1 MHIHWCHK
9 WLILCSRGQTL
20 SFHSPETLMSNL
32 EVKCFLIRT
41 ILAGYVQ
48 IWPKIGR
55 RRRLRDC
62 GSQLLLEQFTKYGIY
77 QLVFLLWGIARIKP
91 QFFSKFSHILLIR
104 FISLLLTP
112 SLWPLQHFPLLWFSR
127 WLDQPFWRRRSPMRM
142 RERQKRENWKRRR
155 MRHNWRRTM
164 WKVLNEPSWSAC
176 SIGMLWLTGHPI
188 YPEIRQIPTV
198 LVRTRRSAYQEQI

>member
-41 ILAGYVQ
+41 ILAGYVR

-91 QFFSKFSHILLIR
+91 QCFLKNLTHIVHTFHFSPHHPLPSDHGNISHFSDLVDD
-104 FISLLLTP
+104 LTSP
-112 SLWPLQHFPLLWFSR
+112 SGGGGPQCACASVR
-127 WLDQPFWRRRSPMRM
+127 NVRI
-142 RERQKRENWKRRR
+142 ENADVCVTIDVAQCGK
-155 MRHNWRRTM
+155 
-164 WKVLNEPSWSAC
+164 S
-176 SIGMLWLTGHPI
+176 
-188 YPEIRQIPTV
+188 
-198 LVRTRRSAYQEQI
+198 